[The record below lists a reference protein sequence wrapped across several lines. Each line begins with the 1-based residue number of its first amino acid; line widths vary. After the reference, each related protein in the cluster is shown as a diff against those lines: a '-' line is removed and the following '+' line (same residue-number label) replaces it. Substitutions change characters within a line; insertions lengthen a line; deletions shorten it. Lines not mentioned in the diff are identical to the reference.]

1 MNAIRKGYE
10 EIHWCLKYNS
20 LKLKSEIK
28 QRNLQK
34 EIDKYIQELA
44 DARVEEKTAKTREKL
59 ANQRIKEL
67 KAIIKD
73 QKEEEKNVNGSN

>member
-10 EIHWCLKYNS
+10 EIHWCLKYNT

-44 DARVEEKTAKTREKL
+44 DSRVETDFAKTREKL
-59 ANQRIKEL
+59 ARKQIKEL
-67 KAIIKD
+67 KEVIKD
-73 QKEEEKNVNGSN
+73 LKQDGSSN

>member
-1 MNAIRKGYE
+1 MKKGYE
-10 EIHWCLKYNS
+10 EIKWFLKYNS
-20 LKLKSEIK
+20 LRLKSEIK

-44 DARVEEKTAKTREKL
+44 EARVEEKTAKTREKL

-73 QKEEEKNVNGSN
+73 QKEAENEGNSNNKK